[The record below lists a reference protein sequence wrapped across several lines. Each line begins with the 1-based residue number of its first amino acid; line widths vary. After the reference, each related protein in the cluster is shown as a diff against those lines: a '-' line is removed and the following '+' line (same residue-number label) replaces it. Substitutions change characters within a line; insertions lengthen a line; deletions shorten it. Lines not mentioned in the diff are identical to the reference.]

1 MIVRQIGA
9 GEIAPAIQLIWDTF
23 LQFEAPDYSN
33 EGVRAFRSFIEN
45 REIVASLEFFG
56 AYENGQ
62 LRGVLATNAHRRHIC
77 CFVQVL
83 RFSHNAVFRPDSL
96 ATLCRRISFETVVG
110 SFSMNRAIS
119 LNFIRR
125 SNACSM

>member
-77 CFVQVL
+77 CFFVDA
-83 RFSHNAVFRPDSL
+83 RFHRQGSAGNYGSSFWPTASMGNLQCIPPRM
-96 ATLCRRISFETVVG
+96 LCRFIISWDLWIW
-110 SFSMNRAIS
+110 MWNR
-119 LNFIRR
+119 
-125 SNACSM
+125 